1 VVSRSRIDTSVL
13 SSAEVEATMRALLAA
28 GESPFHIE
36 AAMLQQVQPD
46 VVLTQDTCAICDATA
61 DDVQRALEGIQPP
74 PEVLILRPRTVAEI
88 LDSITAVGQA
98 AGAPD
103 QARTLVASLQARVH
117 AVAAKAAQ
125 AQHRP
130 RLVSLEGVNPL
141 VAGGHWIP
149 ELKTLAGGRD
159 DLFSPGC
166 PAQRL
171 AWTTI
176 RDYDPE
182 ILVITPCS
190 SGLQR
195 SLREL
200 YSLVEQ
206 DGWWDLQAVRAR
218 QVYVIEH
225 DYFSR
230 PGPRIVMGLEI
241 LAQIVNPDLFHDMI
255 PTATALK
262 LELPPGCTCPPVAL
276 AGYFRPYPAVEGIC
290 KPS

>member
-1 VVSRSRIDTSVL
+1 
-13 SSAEVEATMRALLAA
+13 M
-28 GESPFHIE
+28 
-36 AAMLQQVQPD
+36 
-46 VVLTQDTCAICDATA
+46 
-61 DDVQRALEGIQPP
+61 
-74 PEVLILRPRTVAEI
+74 
-88 LDSITAVGQA
+88 
-98 AGAPD
+98 
-103 QARTLVASLQARVH
+103 
-117 AVAAKAAQ
+117 
-125 AQHRP
+125 
-130 RLVSLEGVNPL
+130 
-141 VAGGHWIP
+141 AGGHWIP

-195 SLREL
+195 SLREVD
-200 YSLVEQ
+200 SLVER

-241 LAQIVNPDLFHDMI
+241 LAQIVHPELFHDMI
-255 PTATALK
+255 PAATALK
-262 LELPPGCTCPPVAL
+262 LELPPGCTCPPAAL
-276 AGYFRPYPAVEGIC
+276 AGHFRPYPSHVAAGC
-290 KPS
+290 DLPPSGRMLG